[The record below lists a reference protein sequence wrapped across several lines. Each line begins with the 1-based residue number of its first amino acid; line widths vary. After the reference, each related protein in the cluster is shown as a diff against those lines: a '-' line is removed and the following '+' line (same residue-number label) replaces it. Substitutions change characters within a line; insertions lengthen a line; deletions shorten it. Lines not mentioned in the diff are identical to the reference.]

1 MLRSLFYEFDK
12 SVQLLNLFKLYT
24 IGDCYVVLSFKD
36 IQKRNL
42 VEEAKNTI
50 LIGLE
55 MIRIIRNVRTEIDF
69 EELDMRIGI
78 HTGDIIGGIIGT
90 DIVRYDIYGKDVTI
104 ANKMESNGERGK
116 ILISGSTY

>member
-1 MLRSLFYEFDK
+1 
-12 SVQLLNLFKLYT
+12 
-24 IGDCYVVLSFKD
+24 
-36 IQKRNL
+36 
-42 VEEAKNTI
+42 
-50 LIGLE
+50 